1 MAMAVSME
9 DMEDMAMAAMVMDTV
24 AISTARGALMLMPRL
39 IPTTMEDTAMAAME
53 DMAME
58 AMAMD
63 TVDTSTAS
71 RRLRLISS
79 PKTSMTF
86 CLCPGLGNSSYSSPS
101 QTLVCLY
108 KTKLESVYWNV
119 EASPYT
125 V

>member
-53 DMAME
+53 DMAMA

-63 TVDTSTAS
+63 TVAISTARGALKPSPTMALATVTACSVAMPVSPPQPLSVSTAS
-71 RRLRLISS
+71 VLL
-79 PKTSMTF
+79 
-86 CLCPGLGNSSYSSPS
+86 PS
-101 QTLVCLY
+101 L
-108 KTKLESVYWNV
+108 
-119 EASPYT
+119 P
-125 V
+125 